1 MVIMTAIEPQ
11 NTLHL
16 LAAAP
21 RFWSTL
27 VPEILAV
34 WNEGD
39 LILLLAEGAQGFNAK
54 ALDQFKQIA
63 VLDSDL
69 VRLEVAN
76 DEVPSQIKVATIADW
91 AAWTVQYQRTVTWR

>member
-1 MVIMTAIEPQ
+1 MVIPAQ

-21 RFWSTL
+21 SHWLKLIPQIS
-27 VPEILAV
+27 AV
-34 WNEGD
+34 WHEGD
-39 LILLLAEGAQGFNAK
+39 LLLLIAEGAQGFNSK
-54 ALDQFKQIA
+54 VFNQFPQVA

-69 VRLEVAN
+69 MRLEVMN
-76 DEVPSQIKVATIADW
+76 EEVLSPIKIATTSDW